1 MKVPYN
7 FDFTGKAA
15 IVTGGS
21 GTLCSAMAYG
31 LAVCGAKVAIIGRNK
46 EKLVAV
52 SEKLINDAVN
62 EYGKKI
68 IVKGYSCNVIDKEE
82 LTKTYEIIKN
92 ELGSCD
98 ILING
103 AGGNQPGAITSIEML
118 KKDKSE
124 SDYSFWNLDEE
135 KIRDVM
141 DLNYMGTLLPIQVF
155 TKDMVDKRS
164 GSIINIASVTSI
176 LPLTKVMAYGNA
188 KSAILNLTQWLAVHF
203 GESGIRCNAVAPGF
217 YAAEQNHD
225 LLFNADGT
233 YTDRA
238 QKIVAGTPM
247 GRFGNPEELIGAALF
262 LANDETAGF
271 VNGIVLPV
279 DGGYSAY
286 SGV

>member
-1 MKVPYN
+1 MKVPFN
-7 FDFTGKAA
+7 INLSGKTA

-46 EKLVAV
+46 EKLASV
-52 SEKLINDAVN
+52 SEKLTKDALD
-62 EYGKKI
+62 EYNKNV
-68 IVKGYSCNVIDKEE
+68 IVKGYSCNVINKDE
-82 LTKTYEIIKN
+82 LSAAYVTIKD
-92 ELGSCD
+92 ERGSGD

-118 KKDKSE
+118 KKEKED
-124 SDYSFWNLDEE
+124 SDYSFWNLDEDR
-135 KIRDVM
+135 IRDVM

-155 TKDMVDKRS
+155 TKDMVEKRS

-176 LPLTKVMAYGNA
+176 LPLTEVIAYGNA

-203 GESGIRCNAVAPGF
+203 GESGIRCNAIAPGF

-238 QKIVAGTPM
+238 RKIITGTPI

-262 LANDETAGF
+262 LASDETASF

>member
-1 MKVPYN
+1 MKVPFN
-7 FDFTGKAA
+7 INLSGKTAV
-15 IVTGGS
+15 VTGGS

-46 EKLVAV
+46 EKLASV
-52 SEKLINDAVN
+52 SEKLTKDALD
-62 EYGKKI
+62 EYNKNV
-68 IVKGYSCNVIDKEE
+68 IVKGYSC
-82 LTKTYEIIKN
+82 N

-118 KKDKSE
+118 KKEKED
-124 SDYSFWNLDEE
+124 SDYSFWNLDEDR
-135 KIRDVM
+135 IRDVM

-155 TKDMVDKRS
+155 TKDMVEKRS

-176 LPLTKVMAYGNA
+176 LPLTKVIAYGNA

-203 GESGIRCNAVAPGF
+203 GESGIRCNAIAPGF

-225 LLFNADGT
+225 LLFNADGS

-238 QKIVAGTPM
+238 RKIIAGTPM

-262 LANDETAGF
+262 LASDETASF